1 MSPHVPDGFRMGRC
15 GGMLDGRWALGACVP
30 RLVASCSNMRSV
42 CASFLVLVLFACVIP
57 AQTTTGT
64 INGIVSGPSI
74 AAIPGLRVTSI
85 DEHTRFA
92 SGQLEGSRLHEADT

>member
-15 GGMLDGRWALGACVP
+15 GSMLDGRRALDE
-30 RLVASCSNMRSV
+30 
-42 CASFLVLVLFACVIP
+42 
-57 AQTTTGT
+57 
-64 INGIVSGPSI
+64 
-74 AAIPGLRVTSI
+74 VTLI

>member
-1 MSPHVPDGFRMGRC
+1 
-15 GGMLDGRWALGACVP
+15 MLDRRWALGACVP
-30 RLVASCSNMRSV
+30 RLVALCSNMQSV
-42 CASFLVLVLFACVIP
+42 CASFLVLGLFACVTS

-74 AAIPGLRVTSI
+74 AAIPGIRVTLI
-85 DEHTRFA
+85 DHDTWFV